1 MSFDRTKH
9 FIYFVVDSINP
20 KTFKK
25 MKKISVLMMSI
36 VLVGAVAL
44 TSCGSKETKAEATTE
59 CCEKKDSSACC
70 EKKDS
75 TACTE
80 KKDSCNKPCEGHN
93 ADSTKKC
100 AEHKN

>member
-1 MSFDRTKH
+1 
-9 FIYFVVDSINP
+9 
-20 KTFKK
+20 

-44 TSCGSKETKAEATTE
+44 TSCGSKDAKSETKTE

-80 KKDSCNKPCEGHN
+80 KKDSCNKPCAGQA

-100 AEHKN
+100 GEHKH

>member
-1 MSFDRTKH
+1 M
-9 FIYFVVDSINP
+9 NP

-36 VLVGAVAL
+36 ALVGAIAL
-44 TSCGSKETKAEATTE
+44 TSCGAKETKATEETKTE
-59 CCEKKDSSACC
+59 CCEKKDTSACC
-70 EKKDS
+70 EKKD
-75 TACTE
+75 TCTT
-80 KKDSCNKPCEGHN
+80 PCEGHN